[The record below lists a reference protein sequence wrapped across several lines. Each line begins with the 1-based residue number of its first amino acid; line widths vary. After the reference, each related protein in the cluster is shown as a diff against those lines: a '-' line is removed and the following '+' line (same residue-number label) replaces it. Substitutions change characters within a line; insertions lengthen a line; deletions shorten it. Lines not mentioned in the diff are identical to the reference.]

1 VYVHEYLYAHGKS
14 GREGRKLDSDF
25 GKDSRKAH
33 DQVVGLSFLSADRS
47 IEMAQLNPPQN
58 EKTLT
63 HIYVRDAQKG
73 FVRPCWAT
81 GSEVYCGMC
90 LRGVVQ
96 AVVGE
101 VCPICS
107 STVERILEV
116 APGGAPKAA
125 RKRRDCSI
133 RMEHQNSVVVS
144 AVLLDFPGS
153 RKARA

>member
-1 VYVHEYLYAHGKS
+1 
-14 GREGRKLDSDF
+14 
-25 GKDSRKAH
+25 
-33 DQVVGLSFLSADRS
+33 
-47 IEMAQLNPPQN
+47 MANTFTSQT

-81 GSEVYCGMC
+81 GAELYCGMC
-90 LRGVVQ
+90 MRGTIQPVIG
-96 AVVGE
+96 A

-116 APGGAPKAA
+116 ASGGTPKPA
-125 RKRRDCSI
+125 RKRRDCTI
-133 RMEHQNSVVVS
+133 RVVS
-144 AVLLDFPGS
+144 KDAGRVSSGMLLDFLDS